1 MNDTIITLKEIKQ
14 LIAQF
19 TKERDWNTF
28 HTPKN
33 LSMAIAAEA
42 AELMELFLW
51 VESKESIAYFKN
63 KESQVK
69 EELADIIIYLL
80 CFANEMNIDVSQI
93 IIQKIK
99 LNAKKYPVE
108 KCKGKSLKY
117 NEL

>member
-1 MNDTIITLKEIKQ
+1 MADKTATIEELKKTISTFIT
-14 LIAQF
+14 
-19 TKERDWNTF
+19 ERDWDQF

-42 AELMELFLW
+42 AELMEHFLW
-51 VESKESIAYFKN
+51 VESKDSFKTFKN
-63 KESQVK
+63 KENQVK
-69 EELADIIIYLL
+69 EEVADIIIYLL
-80 CFANEMNIDVSQI
+80 CFANQTDIDVSDAI
-93 IIQKIK
+93 LHKLA